1 MSEPTLLSP
10 NVRGLAYPLTVV
22 NGNLAMS
29 TDFSLVT
36 QQIRSVLET
45 RYYERVMRA
54 DYGIGD
60 YVLEVLD
67 PGQINSAIQYSI
79 LQNVEGLSE
88 LSVIGDWITE
98 GDDGVY
104 KVVINYSVGGVPQPP
119 RTISLANSPG
129 VYALRKRVK

>member
-1 MSEPTLLSP
+1 MSEPTLMSP
-10 NVRGLAYPLTVV
+10 NVRGLTYPLAVS
-22 NGNLAMS
+22 NGNLSTS
-29 TDFSLVT
+29 TDFALVT

-79 LQNVEGLSE
+79 LQNVEGLNE
-88 LSVIGDWITE
+88 LSVLGDWITE
-98 GDDGVY
+98 GEDGVY
-104 KVVINYSVGGVPQPP
+104 RVYINYTVGGVPQPSL
-119 RTISLANSPG
+119 TFTLAN
-129 VYALRKRVK
+129 

>member
-1 MSEPTLLSP
+1 MNEVTIMSPS
-10 NVRGLAYPLTVV
+10 VRGLTYPLTVI
-22 NGNLAMS
+22 NGNLATS
-29 TDFSLVT
+29 TDYDLVT

-54 DYGIGD
+54 SYGIGD

-88 LSVIGDWITE
+88 LSVQGDWITG
-98 GDDGVY
+98 GDDGIY
-104 KVVINYSVGGVPQPP
+104 KVVINYAVNGATQAPLNY
-119 RTISLANSPG
+119 TLAN
-129 VYALRKRVK
+129 

>member
-1 MSEPTLLSP
+1 MSEVTIMSP
-10 NVRGLAYPLTVV
+10 SVRGLTYPLTVT
-22 NGNLAMS
+22 NGNLATS
-29 TDFSLVT
+29 TDYDLVT

-54 DYGIGD
+54 SYGIGD

-88 LSVIGDWITE
+88 LSVQGDWITS

-104 KVVINYSVGGVPQPP
+104 KVVINYAVNGATQAPLNY
-119 RTISLANSPG
+119 TLAN
-129 VYALRKRVK
+129 

>member
-1 MSEPTLLSP
+1 MSEPTLASP
-10 NVRGLAYPLTVV
+10 NVRGLTYPLTVV
-22 NGNLAMS
+22 NGNLSTS

-36 QQIRSVLET
+36 QQIQSVLET

-79 LQNVEGLSE
+79 LQNVDGLNE
-88 LSVIGDWITE
+88 LSVLGDWVTNGE
-98 GDDGVY
+98 DGVY
-104 KVVINYSVGGVPQPP
+104 RVLINYTVGGVPQPSL
-119 RTISLANSPG
+119 TFTLAN
-129 VYALRKRVK
+129 